1 MPKRVLGFNYIKTL
15 GFSSP
20 NNKKFLVRIAILIAG
35 LVIAAVFHLRI
46 APAGLALML
55 EYPLR
60 DIVVKTLSGRSVPE
74 EVVLVDIDE
83 LSIKERGGWPWSRS
97 DLSYLSQTLLNDYN
111 AKIVAFD
118 IVLPEARDEIGDRRL
133 LQLAEERKIVL
144 SQVFD
149 YVKRDTPIKTGELAF
164 GHSIIANPGA
174 DAILATGFIGNHS
187 GLSQA
192 PCVGNIGFIPDE
204 DGKLRRIIHLTSF
217 NTRIFL
223 SLAYEI
229 AACIGLAPNKTP
241 SAVALLRFDIA
252 QEQWAVIP
260 ALDFFRVPLGS
271 VQSDPLKT
279 LVQQK
284 IVIVGSSALGLSDR
298 IATPLSSSTS
308 GMFVH
313 AQALSEILASKRSI
327 PPELSTPI
335 SLITQLAIVLAFGL
349 ALIRFEKPAY
359 LWFSLATICL
369 VWLGL
374 ITWQIL
380 AGSHLNQSAALW
392 AFLIFG
398 LFLMPFEWFSTRKK
412 VRYVSS
418 MLERYVS
425 KKIFSEVMLIEDIS
439 LLKPKTAEI
448 TVLVVDMVA
457 YAKTVSS
464 QSLEVAAE
472 MTRDFIAEITDPV
485 WQCEGTIDRYTG
497 DGLIAFWG
505 APIEQKS
512 HAELALQAAAL
523 IQQRIAALNIEKL
536 SKLERPQISIR
547 IGIASGV
554 AIVGDFGT
562 KERANYTAVGN
573 CINMAS
579 RLESKAKELNMSILV
594 SQSTA
599 MLVNYRDLREVQS
612 VELRGL
618 GMTTLYTLSSSMT
631 R

>member
-1 MPKRVLGFNYIKTL
+1 MPRRVLGFNYIKTL
-15 GFSSP
+15 GSSST
-20 NNKKFLVRIAILIAG
+20 NNHKFFLRIAILTAG
-35 LVIAAVFHLRI
+35 LMITAAFHLRI
-46 APAGLALML
+46 TPASLAPML

-60 DIVVKTLSGRSVPE
+60 DMIVKMLSGQSVPE

-97 DLSYLSQTLLNDYN
+97 DLSYLAQTLLDDYN

-118 IVLPEARDEIGDRRL
+118 IVLPEPKDEIGDRRL
-133 LQLAEERKIVL
+133 LQLAHEKKIVL

-164 GHSIIANPGA
+164 GHSIIDDLAA
-174 DAILATGFIGNHS
+174 DAVLATGFIGNHS

-192 PCVGNIGFIPDE
+192 PCVGNIGFVPDE
-204 DGKLRRIIHLTSF
+204 DGKLRRIIHSTRF
-217 NTRIFL
+217 NTRIFS

-229 AACIGLAPNKTP
+229 AECIGVAPNKSS

-252 QEQWAVIP
+252 QEQWEVIP
-260 ALDFFRVPLGS
+260 ALDFFRVSLGS
-271 VQSDPLKT
+271 AQSDLLKN
-279 LVQQK
+279 LIQRK

-313 AQALSEILASKRSI
+313 AQALSEILASNRSTLLV
-327 PPELSTPI
+327 LSTPI
-335 SLITQLAIVLAFGL
+335 SLMVQIAIVLAFGL
-349 ALIRFEKPAY
+349 ALIRFEKLVY
-359 LWFSLATICL
+359 LWFSLAAICSL
-369 VWLGL
+369 WFGF
-374 ITWQIL
+374 ITWQTQ
-380 AGSHLNQSAALW
+380 AGSHLNPSAALW
-392 AFLIFG
+392 AFLFFG

-425 KKIFSEVMLIEDIS
+425 KKIFSEVMRIEDLS
-439 LLKPKTAEI
+439 LLMPKTAEI

-485 WQCEGTIDRYTG
+485 WQYEGTIDRYTG

-505 APIEQKS
+505 APIEQKN

-523 IQQRIAALNIEKL
+523 IQRRIAALNVKKL
-536 SKLERPQISIR
+536 SQLRRPQLSIR

-579 RLESKAKELNMSILV
+579 RLESKAKELDMSILI

-599 MLVNYRDLREVQS
+599 ILANYAGLREIQS

-618 GMTTLYTLSSSMT
+618 GVTTIYTLSSEIT
-631 R
+631 Q

>member
-83 LSIKERGGWPWSRS
+83 LSIRERGGWPWSRS

-133 LQLAEERKIVL
+133 LQLAQERKIVL

-164 GHSIIANPGA
+164 GHSITANPGA

-252 QEQWAVIP
+252 QEQWTVIP

-335 SLITQLAIVLAFGL
+335 SLIAQVVIVLAFGL
-349 ALIRFEKPAY
+349 ALIRFEKPTY

-599 MLVNYRDLREVQS
+599 MLVNYKDLREVQS

>member
-1 MPKRVLGFNYIKTL
+1 MLGFNYIKTL

-83 LSIKERGGWPWSRS
+83 LSIRERGGWPWSRS

-164 GHSIIANPGA
+164 GHSITANPGA

-599 MLVNYRDLREVQS
+599 MLVNYKDLREVQS

>member
-83 LSIKERGGWPWSRS
+83 LSIRERGGWPWSRS

-133 LQLAEERKIVL
+133 LQLAQERKIVL

-164 GHSIIANPGA
+164 GHSITANPGA

-252 QEQWAVIP
+252 QEQWTVIP

-271 VQSDPLKT
+271 VQSDPLKS

-335 SLITQLAIVLAFGL
+335 SLIAQVVIVLAFGL
-349 ALIRFEKPAY
+349 ALIRFEKPTY

-599 MLVNYRDLREVQS
+599 MLVNYKDLREVQS

>member
-133 LQLAEERKIVL
+133 LQLAQERKIVL

-164 GHSIIANPGA
+164 GHSITANPGA

-241 SAVALLRFDIA
+241 PAVVLLRFDIA

-271 VQSDPLKT
+271 VQSDPLKS

-335 SLITQLAIVLAFGL
+335 SLIAQVVIVLAFGL
-349 ALIRFEKPAY
+349 ALIRFEKPTY

-599 MLVNYRDLREVQS
+599 MLVNYKDLREVQS

>member
-83 LSIKERGGWPWSRS
+83 LSIRERGGWPWSRS

-164 GHSIIANPGA
+164 GHSITANPGA

-252 QEQWAVIP
+252 QEQWTVIP

-271 VQSDPLKT
+271 VQSDPLKS

-335 SLITQLAIVLAFGL
+335 SLIAQVVIVLAFGL
-349 ALIRFEKPAY
+349 ALIRFEKPTY
-359 LWFSLATICL
+359 LWFLLATICL

-599 MLVNYRDLREVQS
+599 MLVNYKDLREVQS

>member
-1 MPKRVLGFNYIKTL
+1 MLGFNYIKTL

-599 MLVNYRDLREVQS
+599 MLVNYKDLREVQS

>member
-1 MPKRVLGFNYIKTL
+1 MLGFNYIKTL

-133 LQLAEERKIVL
+133 LQLAQERKIVL

-164 GHSIIANPGA
+164 GHSITANPGA

-252 QEQWAVIP
+252 QEQWTVIP

-271 VQSDPLKT
+271 VQSDPLKS

-335 SLITQLAIVLAFGL
+335 SLIAQVVIVLAFGL
-349 ALIRFEKPAY
+349 ALIRFEKPTY

-599 MLVNYRDLREVQS
+599 MLVNYKDLREVQS

>member
-252 QEQWAVIP
+252 QEQWTVIP

-271 VQSDPLKT
+271 VQSDPLKS

-349 ALIRFEKPAY
+349 ALIRFEKPTY

-599 MLVNYRDLREVQS
+599 MLVNYKDLREVQS

>member
-1 MPKRVLGFNYIKTL
+1 MLGFNYIKTL

-83 LSIKERGGWPWSRS
+83 LSIRERGGWPWSRS

-133 LQLAEERKIVL
+133 LQLAQERKIVL

-164 GHSIIANPGA
+164 GHSITANPGA

-252 QEQWAVIP
+252 QEQWTVIP

-271 VQSDPLKT
+271 VQSDPLKS

-335 SLITQLAIVLAFGL
+335 SLIAQVVIVLAFGL
-349 ALIRFEKPAY
+349 ALIRFEKPTY

-425 KKIFSEVMLIEDIS
+425 KKIFSEVMLIEDIL

-599 MLVNYRDLREVQS
+599 MLVNYKDLREVQS

>member
-1 MPKRVLGFNYIKTL
+1 MLGFNYIKTL

-133 LQLAEERKIVL
+133 LQLAQERKIVL

-164 GHSIIANPGA
+164 GHSITANPGA

-252 QEQWAVIP
+252 QEQWTVIP

-271 VQSDPLKT
+271 VQSDPLKN

-327 PPELSTPI
+327 PPELSTPV
-335 SLITQLAIVLAFGL
+335 SLIAQVVIVLAFGL

-599 MLVNYRDLREVQS
+599 MLVNYKDLREVQS

>member
-1 MPKRVLGFNYIKTL
+1 MLGFNYIKTL

-133 LQLAEERKIVL
+133 LQLAQERKIVL

-164 GHSIIANPGA
+164 GHSITANPGA

-425 KKIFSEVMLIEDIS
+425 KKIFSEVMLIEDIL

-599 MLVNYRDLREVQS
+599 MLVNYKDLREVQS

>member
-133 LQLAEERKIVL
+133 LQLAQERKIVL

-164 GHSIIANPGA
+164 GHSITANPGA

-252 QEQWAVIP
+252 QEQWTVIP

-271 VQSDPLKT
+271 VQSDPLKS

-335 SLITQLAIVLAFGL
+335 SLIAQVVIVLAFGL
-349 ALIRFEKPAY
+349 ALIRFEKPTY

-599 MLVNYRDLREVQS
+599 MLVNYKDLREVQS

>member
-83 LSIKERGGWPWSRS
+83 LSIRERGGWPWSRS

-133 LQLAEERKIVL
+133 LQLAQERKIVL

-599 MLVNYRDLREVQS
+599 MLVNYKDLREVQS